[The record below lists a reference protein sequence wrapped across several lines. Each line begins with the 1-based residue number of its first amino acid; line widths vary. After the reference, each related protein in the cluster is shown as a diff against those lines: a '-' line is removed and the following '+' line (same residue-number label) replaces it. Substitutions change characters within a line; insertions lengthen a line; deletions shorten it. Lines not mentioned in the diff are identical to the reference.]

1 MAKLVK
7 GLTEVDDEIREV
19 LIIIPEDEKEK
30 KLIDEFKQP
39 RLNTY
44 YIIFYGITI
53 AIIGKKVT
61 N

>member
-7 GLTEVDDEIREV
+7 GLTEVNDEIREV

-44 YIIFYGITI
+44 YISFYGITI

-61 N
+61 